1 MKTGEV
7 AVGDK
12 VEPVTCEDRRGGGR
26 RQSIAS
32 DM

>member
-7 AVGDK
+7 VVGDK
-12 VEPVTCEDRRGGGR
+12 VEPVTCEDRRGGGG